1 MTRSEKK
8 TILLVEDEALI
19 AASEKMALEKYGYL
33 VLTAS
38 TGENAIA
45 TTRENPEIDLILMDI
60 NLGTGIDGTRA
71 AELILQDFD
80 LPILFVSSHSE
91 REVVEKTENISSY
104 GYVVKSSSITV
115 LDASIKMA
123 FKLFNARQGELEKE
137 RILQDNKDRYENILN
152 TLDEGVALNEIV
164 CDSNGEMVNYRIL
177 EVNEAFYRLTGVP
190 KEKNTVIGSLA
201 TEIYGMDEATIRYF
215 WVNHKDAVGVA
226 HTEFE
231 SPITKQIFLV
241 STSPFSDGKFVTTF
255 RDISGQKKAEESRR
269 HNEAL
274 FRSVFDQSAV
284 GSVIVGM
291 DKKFIRLN
299 AAFCNFL
306 GYDEGELIGKTI
318 ADITYPED
326 VKLGMAEMRQLM
338 DNRIESTRFEKRY
351 LRKNGSV
358 VWGEINI
365 SLIKDDADEPLFFLP
380 TIIDITERKLAE
392 KKIADLLAE
401 KELTLKEV
409 HHRIKNNMGTIGSL
423 LSLQAHS
430 TKNSEISAALEEA
443 GNRIRTMQ
451 LLYDKLYRSD
461 NFSRV
466 SVKDYLF
473 PLVEAII
480 NNYPK
485 IMKVRVTYAI
495 EDFELEAAILQPL
508 GIMINELL
516 TNIMKYAFVGKDDGQ
531 IIVAASLSANL
542 VSVVVQDDG
551 VGMPESIGFG
561 NTPGFGLELIHA
573 LTMQLDGK
581 IRIERGA
588 GTKVVLEFNV

>member
-1 MTRSEKK
+1 MVQDNWK

-19 AASEKMALEKYGYL
+19 AASEKMALEKYGYS
-33 VLTAS
+33 VLTAN

-45 TTRENPEIDLILMDI
+45 TVKEKPEIDLILMDI
-60 NLGTGIDGTRA
+60 NLGSGIDGTQA
-71 AELILQDFD
+71 AEIILKDFD
-80 LPILFVSSHSE
+80 LPILFLSSHGE

-123 FKLFNARQGELEKE
+123 FKLFSAKQGELEKE
-137 RILQDNKDRYENILN
+137 RILQKNKERYENILN

-164 CDSNGEMVNYRIL
+164 CDSNGEMVDYRIL
-177 EVNEAFYRLTGVP
+177 EVNEAFYRLTDVP
-190 KEKNTVIGSLA
+190 KEHNVSGSLA
-201 TEIYGMDEATIRYF
+201 SVIYGMDKATIRNF
-215 WVNHKDAVGVA
+215 WNEHKDTIDVA

-231 SPITKQIFLV
+231 SPLTKQIFHV
-241 STSPFSDGKFVTTF
+241 STSPYIDNKFVTTF
-255 RDISGQKKAEESRR
+255 RNISGQKKAEESLR
-269 HNEAL
+269 HSEAL

-284 GSVIVGM
+284 GSVIVGL

-306 GYDEGELIGKTI
+306 GYEEAELIGKTI

-338 DNRIESTRFEKRY
+338 DNKRESTRFEKRY
-351 LRKNGSV
+351 LRKDGSV

-392 KKIADLLAE
+392 KKIGDLLAE
-401 KELTLKEV
+401 RELTLKEV

-430 TKNSEISAALEEA
+430 TKNSEISAALDEA

-461 NFSRV
+461 NFNRV

-473 PLVEAII
+473 SLVEAMI

-485 IMKVRVTYAI
+485 IMKVRVTYDI

-516 TNIMKYAFVGKDDGQ
+516 TNIMKYAFIGKEGGQ
-531 IIVAASLSANL
+531 IIVSASLSTNL

-551 VGMPESIGFG
+551 VGMPESIDFG

-573 LTMQLDGK
+573 LAMQLDGK
-581 IRIERGA
+581 VRIERGT
-588 GTKVVLEFNV
+588 GTKVVLEFNI